1 MFSDSVNVLV
11 FVQFSGHLEEVLDL
25 GLIGKDASH
34 LVVISNS
41 SKIKVFN
48 RLTMECQIL
57 AGHSDTV
64 MAVSTCPKKNLF
76 VTASKVCG
84 FETKLYC
91 CYVVSFL
98 ALNVVVL
105 FQQHSCSPLL
115 FMHVCMPVCV
125 FLSNFDDAYSMC

>member
-1 MFSDSVNVLV
+1 M
-11 FVQFSGHLEEVLDL
+11 LDL

-41 SKIKVFN
+41 SKIRVFN

-84 FETKLYC
+84 FKTKLYC
-91 CYVVSFL
+91 CYVVSFFSTECCNTL
-98 ALNVVVL
+98 SAL
-105 FQQHSCSPLL
+105 FLL
-115 FMHVCMPVCV
+115 LSTFVHACLCACVCV
-125 FLSNFDDAYSMC
+125 SFKL

>member
-1 MFSDSVNVLV
+1 M
-11 FVQFSGHLEEVLDL
+11 LDL

-41 SKIKVFN
+41 SKIRVFN

-84 FETKLYC
+84 FKTKLYC
-91 CYVVSFL
+91 CYVVLFL
-98 ALNVVVL
+98 ALNVVIL
-105 FQQHSCSPLL
+105 FQRSLSCSPLL
-115 FMHVCMPVCV
+115 FMHVCVHVCV
-125 FLSNFDDAYSMC
+125 FLSNFDDTYSMC